1 MTLSSYFSF
10 AFDLYFQETLKR
22 DLKQHIK
29 INIINIITV
38 NYVNPG
44 CFVSLRLPKN
54 SIKKQFADLTT
65 CLLLRWPIFKKIN
78 CIIGFRST
86 LLSAFSSDCRL
97 HTSLGFVPPP
107 NDAPALTH
115 HYLVV
120 RWIIR
125 NEILTVYPLSL
136 TPPSFNACVSHKK
149 PSKLRMTVCWGLIA
163 RPPTS
168 RLSCWLWQAN
178 CGNINLK
185 LMIITSLF
193 WLYLFAV
200 ELDEFW

>member
-1 MTLSSYFSF
+1 M
-10 AFDLYFQETLKR
+10 
-22 DLKQHIK
+22 
-29 INIINIITV
+29 
-38 NYVNPG
+38 
-44 CFVSLRLPKN
+44 LRLPKKQY
-54 SIKKQFADLTT
+54 KKAIRRFNNVLIAALTNFQENQ
-65 CLLLRWPIFKKIN
+65 LYNRIARLVFVQ
-78 CIIGFRST
+78 
-86 LLSAFSSDCRL
+86 LSWASSDCRL
-97 HTSLGFVPPP
+97 HTSLGILPPP

-136 TPPSFNACVSHKK
+136 SPPSFNACVSHKK

-168 RLSCWLWQAN
+168 RLPCWLWQAN
-178 CGNINLK
+178 YGNINLK